1 MMTML
6 MVAARSG
13 RGEVEDCL
21 SECMCERRKERESKR
36 DRKKQGEI
44 KAKHDGGFP

>member
-21 SECMCERRKERESKR
+21 SEFMCERRKERESKR
-36 DRKKQGEI
+36 ETGKNRGR
-44 KAKHDGGFP
+44 